1 MYREDVDIVA
11 TNGLLRK
18 SFLNMFIGLL
28 VTISVPAFILSTN
41 NVKMLQMIQTA
52 YLPLI
57 IAEFIVVIYLSAR
70 LEKLSIGT
78 CKILFFGYA
87 LLNGFVF
94 SLFTM
99 IFPIGILLYALAI
112 TSTLFLVMALYGYT
126 THEDLSKYGNIL
138 KGALIT
144 MIILSLLNMFL
155 GVPALYWMISVFGVV
170 LFSVLIAYDVN
181 RIKKLALSISED
193 EDENGDTMEKY
204 GIMGALML
212 YLDFVNL
219 FVYVLRIVGGKRD

>member
-1 MYREDVDIVA
+1 MYREDVDVIA

-18 SFLNMFIGLL
+18 SFLNMFMGLM
-28 VTISVPAFILSTN
+28 VTISVPAYILMTN

-52 YLPLI
+52 YWPLL
-57 IAEFIVVIYLSAR
+57 IAEVVVVIYLSAK

-112 TSTLFLVMALYGYT
+112 TSTLFLVMALYGYS

-138 KGALIT
+138 KGSLIT
-144 MIILSLLNMFL
+144 IIILSVLNMFL
-155 GVPALYWMISVFGVV
+155 KVSALYWMISIFGVV
-170 LFSVLIAYDVN
+170 LFSILIAYDVN
-181 RIKKLALSISED
+181 RIKKLALSISSD

-212 YLDFVNL
+212 YLDFINL